1 MSQFIKT
8 VFLFFVISSCSKEI
22 SETTSVETEEPEVIE
37 GSTLPLIRINTRGNP
52 IVDEPKIAGSFDIL
66 EDDVVI
72 EAHQIG
78 IEIRGSSSQMFDKK
92 SYGFET
98 WDENGE
104 DLNVELAGFPEEE
117 DWILYGPYSDK
128 SLLRNVLIYEL
139 SNKMGQYASRTAFYE
154 LEINEVFLG
163 TYVLMEKI
171 KRDKNRVDISKNKEE
186 DITGLE
192 LAMDSMNEVLA
203 PMKSFIIP
211 GGHQAIS
218 TAHIARC
225 VCRRAE
231 RWCVNMQEE
240 DLFVETLVI
249 KYLNRLSDY
258 LFTLARYIGHL
269 NGVADLPWKPRI

>member
-1 MSQFIKT
+1 MKIYTKAGDQGKTSLIGGTRVPKSHIRIESYGTVDELNSFIGLLNDLVVDAKINAD
-8 VFLFFVISSCSKEI
+8 LKEI
-22 SETTSVETEEPEVIE
+22 QDRLFTV
-37 GSTLPLIRINTRGNP
+37 
-52 IVDEPKIAGSFDIL
+52 
-66 EDDVVI
+66 
-72 EAHQIG
+72 
-78 IEIRGSSSQMFDKK
+78 GSSLACDPEKDSALKIP
-92 SYGFET
+92 
-98 WDENGE
+98 
-104 DLNVELAGFPEEE
+104 DL
-117 DWILYGPYSDK
+117 
-128 SLLRNVLIYEL
+128 
-139 SNKMGQYASRTAFYE
+139 
-154 LEINEVFLG
+154 
-163 TYVLMEKI
+163 
-171 KRDKNRVDISKNKEE
+171 KEE